1 MKLTTELTYRDKNF
15 LLSAS
20 SNGIFIDLFSINGW
34 LLQLFAV
41 DILLAHESL
50 VGSLVLAYPVIMALE
65 LCALAL
71 VAYVDYRKFLVYSF
85 IIRALLVVGMLISA
99 YHQTFRLSCQFCIT
113 QHSSSTLPDCMS
125 VGRLS

>member
-71 VAYVDYRKFLVYSF
+71 VAYVDYRKFL
-85 IIRALLVVGMLISA
+85 
-99 YHQTFRLSCQFCIT
+99 
-113 QHSSSTLPDCMS
+113 STLS
-125 VGRLS
+125 